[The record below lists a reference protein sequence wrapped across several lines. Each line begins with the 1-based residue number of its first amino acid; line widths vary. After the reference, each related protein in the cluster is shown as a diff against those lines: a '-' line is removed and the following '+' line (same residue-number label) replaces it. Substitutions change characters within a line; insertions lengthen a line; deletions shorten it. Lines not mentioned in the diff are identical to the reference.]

1 MYLKQNPLWDT
12 RWRLLYFRFEGPY
25 LFSFSELKC
34 EPKYVKLSGSKRK
47 KLEMKRVISSFADG
61 PVNFNPTSP
70 AEYQPKS

>member
-1 MYLKQNPLWDT
+1 MN
-12 RWRLLYFRFEGPY
+12 
-25 LFSFSELKC
+25 SFGELKR
-34 EPKYVKLSGSKRK
+34 EPKYVKLSGSERK